1 MTMNDYFQGLNEQ
14 QAQAVRHMEGP
25 CMVLAG
31 AGSGKTSVLTRRIA
45 YLIDN
50 GVRENSIL
58 AITFTNKA
66 AEEMRNRVAGLIPG
80 FSGKWIQTFHAACY
94 RILQMDIDHLGYQKN
109 FTIIDDTDAK
119 GAIKQILKQQSDYDI
134 KPEEILY
141 YIKRAKFSMQDLN
154 TFYQQQDLSSY
165 RKDKFLAYHK
175 MYQERLKS
183 YNALDFEDMIVLTL
197 KLLRT
202 CPDVLEKYQEWFT
215 YIMIDEYQDTNYAQ
229 YLLAKLLADKYRNI
243 FAVGDPDQA
252 IYSWRGAEPYN
263 VRRFLNDYPEAEYI
277 KLEVNYRSVGN
288 ILKAANSVINYN
300 EDREEKNLVSVQGDG
315 ELLHLY
321 CALDS
326 FQEANY
332 IVQNIESM
340 VKQENRKFQD
350 FAVFYRGH
358 AQSRQIEKALQFAN
372 IPYQIVGARRFFERK
387 EIKDIVAYLRIISN
401 PGDLFSLSRVVNVP
415 KRGVGE
421 KTMERIRLAS
431 LEQGIS
437 PVEIMAQPEKLGRI
451 SKKVQD
457 AMEEFCS
464 MITFLH
470 SMSQAGETVTGL
482 IDQVLEMSGYIPFLY
497 ETKEPQMDIES
508 RIENIQELRSVAL
521 EFDNQEGDGLE
532 SFLAQISLVQDSDE
546 QESTDMVTLMTFHGA
561 KGLEF
566 PVVFMTGMEE
576 GVFPSYRAEEEE
588 QMAEER
594 RICYVGIT
602 RAREKLFLTHTLNR
616 LLYGSEHAYPPSR
629 FLKEIPKELFAA
641 PAERADL
648 GSRATQMAR
657 KLTPADFAVGDQVE
671 HRKFGRGIVLEI
683 VEEGHLKVDFGPRG
697 VRILIAGMAPLEKIE
712 M

>member
-1 MTMNDYFQGLNEQ
+1 
-14 QAQAVRHMEGP
+14 
-25 CMVLAG
+25 MVLAG

-50 GVRENSIL
+50 GVKENSIL

-66 AEEMRNRVAGLIPG
+66 AQEMRSRVADLIPG
-80 FSGKWIQTFHAACY
+80 FSGQWIQTFHAACY
-94 RILQMDIDHLGYQKN
+94 RILRMDIWYLGYDKN

-119 GAIKQILKQQSDYDI
+119 SALKQILKQKADYEV
-134 KPEEILY
+134 KPEELLH
-141 YIKRAKFSMQDLN
+141 YIKRAKFSMQDLE
-154 TFYQQQDLSSY
+154 TFYQQQDLSPYKKES
-165 RKDKFLAYHK
+165 FLEYHRL
-175 MYQERLKS
+175 YQAQLKS
-183 YNALDFEDMIVLTL
+183 FNALDFEDMIVLTL
-197 KLLRT
+197 ELFRKY
-202 CPDVLEKYQEWFT
+202 PEVLEKYQNWFT

-229 YLLAKLLADKYRNI
+229 YLLAKLLAEKYHNI

-263 VRRFLNDYPEAEYI
+263 VRRFLKDYPEAERI

-288 ILKAANSVINYN
+288 ILKAANAVIHYN
-300 EDREEKNLVSVQGDG
+300 TDREEKNLVSVQGDG

-332 IVQNIESM
+332 IVQNIEELM
-340 VKQENRKFQD
+340 QKEGRHYQD
-350 FAVFYRGH
+350 FAIFYRGH
-358 AQSRQIEKALQFAN
+358 AQSRQIEKALQFAG
-372 IPYQIVGARRFFERK
+372 IPYQIVGAKRFFERK
-387 EIKDIVAYLRIISN
+387 EIKDLVAYLRLISN
-401 PGDLFSLSRVVNVP
+401 LGDLFSLSRVVNIP

-421 KTMERIRLAS
+421 KTLERIRTVAE
-431 LEQGIS
+431 EQGVS
-437 PVEIMAQPEKLGRI
+437 PVEIMAEPEQLGRV
-451 SKKVQD
+451 SKKVQE

-470 SMSQAGETVTGL
+470 SMSQAGETVTNL
-482 IDQVLEMSGYIPFLY
+482 IDQVLKMSGYIAFLY

-508 RIENIQELRSVAL
+508 RVENIQEFCSLAL
-521 EFDNQEGDGLE
+521 EYDNQEGEGLE
-532 SFLAQISLVQDSDE
+532 DFLAQISLVQDSDE
-546 QESTDMVTLMTFHGA
+546 QEATDMVTLMTFHGA

-576 GVFPSYRAEEEE
+576 GVFPSYRVETEE

-616 LLYGSEHAYPPSR
+616 LLYGSEHSYPPSR
-629 FLKEIPKELFAA
+629 FLKEIPQELFAA
-641 PAERADL
+641 PAKEAP
-648 GSRATQMAR
+648 SAENR
-657 KLTPADFAVGDQVE
+657 KPLSAAELAPGDWVE
-671 HRKFGRGIVLEI
+671 HRKFGRGMILDI

-697 VRILIAGMAPLEKIE
+697 VKILIAGMAPLTKLDRS
-712 M
+712 